1 MIKKRFIA
9 VLCVLLVVSAVVS
22 CYPLYKNTEVF
33 QGIISGFDFIKENED
48 EKPADEETTAPES
61 EKDEETTLP
70 ETTEPETTIP
80 ETTVPETTVPE
91 TTVPETT
98 LPPETTAPPVTQAPV
113 TQPPVT
119 QPPVVTEPPKDYI
132 PPAPVPAGEFDN
144 SLFIGDSR
152 TLGLLY
158 YGGLGNAD
166 VFATRGMTAARA
178 LTESVSVKSTSY
190 EIKLEPLMAQKK
202 YERIYIML
210 GINEI
215 GGTIQGISRTYT
227 NLFNKVRAAQP
238 EAQIYVCANLLI
250 THERSQNDPIYNNT
264 RLNAIND
271 FVATLADGGI
281 VKYINVNEI
290 FSDSNGAFGAAY
302 TTDDFHPIPKYYKQW
317 AQWLGTV
324 T

>member
-1 MIKKRFIA
+1 MIKKRYIT
-9 VLCVLLVVSAVVS
+9 VLCVLLVVSAVLS
-22 CYPLYKNTEVF
+22 CYPYYRNTEIV
-33 QGIISGFDFIKENED
+33 QGILSGLDFLKEKEETAPAED
-48 EKPADEETTAPES
+48 EKLPLETEKEEETAV
-61 EKDEETTLP
+61 P
-70 ETTEPETTIP
+70 ETTEPVTTIPETTVPETTIP
-80 ETTVPETTVPE
+80 ETTVPETT
-91 TTVPETT
+91 
-98 LPPETTAPPVTQAPV
+98 APVV

-119 QPPVVTEPPKDYI
+119 QPPVTQAPITTEPPKEYT
-132 PPAPVPAGEFDN
+132 PPAPVPATEFDN

-158 YGGLGNAD
+158 YGNLGNAD

-202 YERIYIML
+202 YDRIYIML

-250 THERSQNDPIYNNT
+250 THERSSKDSIYNNT

-271 FVATLADGGI
+271 FIATLADGNL